1 MRAKW
6 AVCIFCLVAYFSP
19 LGAQESERLGSPP
32 LLWAVPHLQLH
43 TDADD
48 KRALF
53 QGLDISLALPL
64 SPRSH
69 LLASWLWDIADK
81 DVATVNL
88 NYDYPFS
95 QNTILRGYV
104 GVVRDEFAYG
114 ILAHRSRQETGLGIY
129 GQFVDGNF
137 EGGVLL
143 THKFPWG
150 FKLGRLSS
158 GRQRESARWP
168 SGEGAHVGDIGARAA
183 LVWRAGEADSEL
195 FTTSLF
201 IPSYRQSWPREG
213 QSAQAVSAVGASF
226 APPLKPAW
234 KYHTE
239 GAIRA
244 GMAIVD
250 GVAYVGSHDGWLY
263 ALQLSSGRRLWR
275 FPAEAPITGSIAYA
289 DGRIYFGTEAGEIFC
304 VAAPDKNDPPA
315 GKLVWKF
322 SASGPV
328 KAAPLLTE
336 TGLLIVGACDGY
348 IYSLRQTDGHL
359 VWRIATEG
367 PVLASAVKLSLPVP
381 GDISSGGTPLKHAR
395 AIVVG
400 SSDGRL
406 YAIDEVRGQ
415 IIWTFRTDGPITAAA
430 PCLHNRI
437 FVVNHTGSIYAL
449 EGVAGK
455 LMWHSKLSGS
465 LPFAPALN
473 EKRLFVSSLEG
484 VLYAVE
490 AQTGKIAW
498 QIALPAA
505 PPAAPTVVE
514 DNLLYVPTR
523 DGQIWTLNS
532 DTGQIISLHREAEA
546 LMTYAAIAEGHLL
559 LGSET
564 GTVFAYISG
573 KGKQPLLSA
582 DTAQL
587 PQPVYPEKGASL
599 RPSASGAA
607 EPQPAQAKEQQP
619 AAPSQQTPVKS
630 AAPPPANA
638 SPASGATSSPGAA
651 SIKEPKEFPSP
662 TIMTPASA
670 TPAAPVIVEPTTP
683 PVLPPSAGAA
693 SLSPPATPALSSSSS
708 PNASSVYSPASVS
721 PEETARR
728 QSLEQISVLSSAS
741 LSPLLTLLLAPPE
754 GQLPIVL
761 TNQNYLFVGGKI
773 APGSGIV
780 AVRVNGQETPIKD
793 GAYQTQISFP
803 GPGEY
808 ILCVEAIDSAGQIT
822 AQRRLIRIQSDP
834 QKQTGDIL
842 PLRRQ
847 DKGLVLTIVPGL
859 RTPQADQYR
868 KIVEIRNARGQ
879 LVQDWEAAGNAA
891 LEISWK
897 GVNANGAPVPA
908 GEYEIIYIVS
918 GPQGPVAKLRQRL
931 QLLP

>member
-6 AVCIFCLVAYFSP
+6 AVCIFCLGAYISP
-19 LGAQESERLGSPP
+19 LRAQESERLGSPP
-32 LLWAVPHLQLH
+32 LLWAVPHLQLY

-88 NYDYPFS
+88 NYDFPFS
-95 QNTILRGYV
+95 PNAILRGYV

-114 ILAHRSRQETGLGIY
+114 ILAHRFRQKTGLGIF

-150 FKLGRLSS
+150 VKLGRLSS
-158 GRQRESARWP
+158 LRRNESTRWP
-168 SGEGAHVGDIGARAA
+168 SGEGAHIGDIGACAA
-183 LVWRAGEADSEL
+183 LVFRAGEADREL

-213 QSAQAVSAVGASF
+213 QSAQAVSAVGAPF
-226 APPLKPAW
+226 APPLKPVW

-239 GAIRA
+239 GAVRA

-275 FPAEAPITGSIAYA
+275 FPAAAPITGSIAYA
-289 DGRIYFGTEAGEIFC
+289 SGRIYFGTEAGEIFC
-304 VAAPDKNDPPA
+304 VAAPGKNDPPA

-322 SASGPV
+322 SASGSV

-348 IYSLRQTDGHL
+348 IYSLRQADGRL
-359 VWRIATEG
+359 VWKIATEG

-381 GDISSGGTPLKHAR
+381 GDISSGGTPMKHAR

-406 YAIDEVRGQ
+406 YSIDEVRGQ
-415 IIWTFRTDGPITAAA
+415 IIWTFRTDGPITATA

-449 EGVAGK
+449 EGVAGQ
-455 LMWHSKLSGS
+455 LVWHSKLSGS

-484 VLYAVE
+484 ELYALE
-490 AQTGKIAW
+490 AQTGQILW

-505 PPAAPTVVE
+505 PAASPTLVE
-514 DNLLYVPTR
+514 ENWLFVPTG

-532 DTGQIISLHREAEA
+532 DTGQIISVQRESEA

-559 LGSET
+559 LGGET
-564 GTVFAYISG
+564 GTIYAYVSG
-573 KGKQPLLSA
+573 KGKQPLLPA

-587 PQPVYPEKGASL
+587 PQPAASAPATLKSPQPAGEKQSEALNEPSAAQSMASSPP
-599 RPSASGAA
+599 PSASTIQGAA
-607 EPQPAQAKEQQP
+607 GAHE
-619 AAPSQQTPVKS
+619 T
-630 AAPPPANA
+630 A
-638 SPASGATSSPGAA
+638 SL
-651 SIKEPKEFPSP
+651 KEPKEFPAP
-662 TIMTPASA
+662 TIMAPTSGSMAVPLIGQPAN
-670 TPAAPVIVEPTTP
+670 P
-683 PVLPPSAGAA
+683 PVLPPSAGAHA
-693 SLSPPATPALSSSSS
+693 LAGPEACAKPCSLCAPSASSS
-708 PNASSVYSPASVS
+708 A
-721 PEETARR
+721 
-728 QSLEQISVLSSAS
+728 LSSAS
-741 LSPLLTLLLAPPE
+741 SGETTTQRPSENISLPTKLPDAPLLTLLLAPAGEQMP
-754 GQLPIVL
+754 LVL

-773 APGSGIV
+773 APDSGIV
-780 AVRVNGQETPIKD
+780 AVRVNGQEVPIKD

-808 ILCVEAIDSAGQIT
+808 ILSVEAIDSAGQIT

-834 QKQTGDIL
+834 QKPTGDIL
-842 PLRRQ
+842 QLRRQ
-847 DKGLVLTIVPGL
+847 DNKLGVTIVPGL
-859 RTPQADQYR
+859 RAPQAEQYR

-879 LVQDWEAAGNAA
+879 LVQDWAAEGNAA

-897 GVNANGAPVPA
+897 GVNANGSPLPA
-908 GEYEIIYIVS
+908 GEYEILYIVS
-918 GPQGPVAKLRQRL
+918 GPQGPVAMLRQRL